1 MTKKQKLIWV
11 VTVVLSAVYIIVG
24 NRIADN
30 GYVMR
35 DELANG
41 VAEKMKVVKIL
52 DTEYEQTLFGEY
64 AEARGE
70 DIILFEGEFPNGYK
84 KGSVVRAVQRVDK
97 MYAVEMRPVQE
108 GNTIIVYN
116 NPDSE
121 IDAKYMFAEFHR
133 VTVIWVLIGL
143 FCLLLLLF
151 GRGKGVNTLISLVY
165 TIGAIFLVFIPAV
178 LANGNIYLWAIITC
192 VYIIFMTLFIVS
204 GFTRKSFGAIIGCT
218 GGVMVSGILVFF
230 CDIFL
235 HMSGLVSEDSMYL
248 MLLNPD
254 NPVDIKAI
262 IFASIIIGAVGAI
275 MDVSMSLSSALAE
288 LKEQAPDLGKAGLI
302 RSGFVIG
309 RDIMGT
315 MSNTLILA
323 YIGSSLSTTLLLVA
337 YNSQTVLLFN
347 TEMIVMELLNA
358 VAGSFGILLTIPLTS
373 VVCGVLYDKKQKSE

>member
-11 VTVVLSAVYIIVG
+11 FTVVLSAVYIIVG

-70 DIILFEGEFPNGYK
+70 DIILFEGEFLNGYK

-121 IDAKYMFAEFHR
+121 IDVKYMFAEFHR

-151 GRGKGVNTLISLVY
+151 GRSKGVNTLISLVY

-192 VYIIFMTLFIVS
+192 VYIILMTLLIVS
-204 GFTRKSFGAIIGCT
+204 GFTRKSLGAIIGCA